1 MEKIITNEFAERVE
15 ALSEQEQE
23 YLKLIVEDYTND
35 VQEALDIV
43 EDGNY
48 VVWDNCN
55 AMSDVAYNYMEETGM
70 LQNVP
75 SNIAN
80 YFDYEALGRD
90 MDIEG
95 TYLGGDGYYLE
106 IIN

>member
-1 MEKIITNEFAERVE
+1 MEKTNEFAERME

-23 YLKLIVEDYTND
+23 VVKLIMEEWIDD
-35 VQEALDIV
+35 LQEALDII
-43 EDGNY
+43 ENGNY
-48 VVWDNCN
+48 VVWNNCN
-55 AMSDVAYNYMEETGM
+55 DMSDVAYYYMEETGM
-70 LQNVP
+70 LKNVP
-75 SNIAN
+75 SIIAN

-95 TYLGGDGYYLE
+95 TYLEGDGYYLE

>member
-1 MEKIITNEFAERVE
+1 MEKINEFAERVE

-23 YLKLIVEDYTND
+23 WLELIVEEHTDNL
-35 VQEALDIV
+35 QEALNII
-43 EDGNY
+43 ENGNY

-55 AMSDVAYNYMEETGM
+55 DMSDVAYYYMKETGM

-75 SNIAN
+75 NSIAN

-95 TYLGGDGYYLE
+95 TYLEGDGYYLE

>member
-1 MEKIITNEFAERVE
+1 MENTNEFAERME
-15 ALSEQEQE
+15 ALSKQEQE
-23 YLKLIVEDYTND
+23 YVKLIMEEWLDNL
-35 VQEALDIV
+35 QEALDII
-43 EDGNY
+43 ESGDY
-48 VVWDNCN
+48 IIWSDCHSM
-55 AMSDVAYNYMEETGM
+55 ADVAYSYMEESGM

-95 TYLGGDGYYLE
+95 TFLEGDGYYLE
-106 IIN
+106 VIN

>member
-1 MEKIITNEFAERVE
+1 MEKTNEFTERME

-23 YLKLIVEDYTND
+23 LVKLIMEEWIDNL
-35 VQEALDIV
+35 QEALDII
-43 EDGNY
+43 ENGNY
-48 VVWDNCN
+48 VVWNNCN
-55 AMSDVAYNYMEETGM
+55 DMSDVAYYYMKETGI

-75 SNIAN
+75 STIAN

-95 TYLGGDGYYLE
+95 TYLEGDGYYLE

>member
-1 MEKIITNEFAERVE
+1 MEKINEFAERME

-23 YLKLIVEDYTND
+23 WLKLIVEEYTDNL
-35 VQEALDIV
+35 QEALDII
-43 EDGNY
+43 ESGNY
-48 VVWDNCN
+48 IVWYNCN
-55 AMSDVAYNYMEETGM
+55 DMSDVAYNYMEETGM
-70 LQNVP
+70 LKNVP
-75 SNIAN
+75 STIAN

-95 TYLGGDGYYLE
+95 TYLEGDGYYLE

>member
-1 MEKIITNEFAERVE
+1 MEKINEFAERVE
-15 ALSEQEQE
+15 ALGEQEQE
-23 YLKLIVEDYTND
+23 WLKLIVEEYTDNL
-35 VQEALDIV
+35 QEALDII
-43 EDGNY
+43 ESGDY
-48 VVWDNCN
+48 IIWSDCN
-55 AMSDVAYNYMEETGM
+55 SMADVAYSYMEETGM

-75 SNIAN
+75 STIAN

-95 TYLGGDGYYLE
+95 TYLEGDGYYLE